1 MPYLKKATKE
11 RIKNYNKQERQK
23 IYTSAK
29 WLKIRQ
35 AKLISNPLC
44 ELCLAKGII
53 KPAIDIH
60 HKDSFMNYEGVK
72 RLQKAY
78 DYSNLLSPRTPRHSA
93 LHKQGTTKG

>member
-11 RIKNYNKQERQK
+11 PIRNYNRQERQK

-29 WLKIRQ
+29 WQKIRA
-35 AKLISNPLC
+35 AKLMNNPLC

-60 HKDSFMNYEGVK
+60 HKDSFMNYQGAM
-72 RLQKAY
+72 RLFKAY
-78 DYSNLLSPRTPRHSA
+78 DSTNLLSLCKECHSA
-93 LHKQGTTKG
+93 LHKGGTTYG